1 MHVNWNNAQSSFYRF
16 GNCVLWTRQAV
27 PFFVS
32 VVRQFLEGVLRR
44 VARVQLDPLPL
55 CLLVHAH
62 MKTHP
67 ALWGDNPR
75 LTPLIHRWLPP
86 RLTKVRVTSSSLT
99 PFGWDM
105 TSAGLFWSIIDCSVL
120 HRSSPLGCSSFPS
133 FLNTVSLVLV
143 ILFSCFHFLF
153 SVLSLSVSFQFR
165 YNSWPF
171 HSASIYFQFPV

>member
-1 MHVNWNNAQSSFYRF
+1 MHVNLNNAQTSFCRF
-16 GNCVLWTRQAV
+16 GKCILRMSRAA
-27 PFFVS
+27 PFSVS

-86 RLTKVRVTSSSLT
+86 RLTKVRVTSSPLT
-99 PFGWDM
+99 PDG
-105 TSAGLFWSIIDCSVL
+105 SAGLF
-120 HRSSPLGCSSFPS
+120 
-133 FLNTVSLVLV
+133 
-143 ILFSCFHFLF
+143 
-153 SVLSLSVSFQFR
+153 
-165 YNSWPF
+165 
-171 HSASIYFQFPV
+171 